1 MLDDIH
7 FSLDHPSSLF
17 QLLAPPANVISRID
31 GQVVTDTPANH
42 LARPARDGAS
52 TMCDHDTTRD
62 DLRRRSCCRLGCAI
76 QSNCQ
81 AVDSCNESTLQSK
94 DL

>member
-7 FSLDHPSSLF
+7 FSLDHPSSFF

-42 LARPARDGAS
+42 LARPRPATALAR
-52 TMCDHDTTRD
+52 
-62 DLRRRSCCRLGCAI
+62 CAI
-76 QSNCQ
+76 MTQPAMTC
-81 AVDSCNESTLQSK
+81 VDAHAADLAARFRATASRRILQ
-94 DL
+94 